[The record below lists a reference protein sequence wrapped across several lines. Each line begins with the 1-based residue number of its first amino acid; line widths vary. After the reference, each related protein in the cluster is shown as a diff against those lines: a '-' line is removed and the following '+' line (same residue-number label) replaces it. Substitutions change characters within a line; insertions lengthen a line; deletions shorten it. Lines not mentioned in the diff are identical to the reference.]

1 MKFGWED
8 VTVGLELQEI
18 DLAVIGMTCT
28 SCAQRIQGQ
37 LNQLPGVTA
46 SVNYATESAH
56 IDFPAQY
63 LPADFVRAIKE
74 AGYDALVPGRQ
85 SDVDEAIAKDAISIR
100 RHFWF
105 SLILASPV
113 VLLSMISSLQFDGW
127 QWVLLA
133 LTTPVVVWG
142 AWPFHK
148 VAWLNLRHGTANMDT
163 LISLGTW
170 AAYLW
175 SVWALLLG
183 GSGAL
188 TYRATH
194 SLFVG
199 AMADMGQQPALYF
212 EVAAALPVFVL
223 AGRWFESR
231 AKRTS
236 SSAMRELLS
245 LRLDRATV
253 LRNGIETEV
262 PLAEVLVSDTFITK
276 PGERIATDGEVIEG
290 ESSVDESL
298 LTGESIPIWV
308 GPGSAVVGATVN
320 LDGRLLIRATGV
332 GEQTKLAQIAR
343 LVAAAQTGKA
353 PIQRLADRIAAVFV
367 PIVLGLAL
375 VTLIAWLV
383 ITADAQA
390 AFGAAVAVVI
400 IACPCALGLATPIAL
415 LVGTGRGAQL
425 GIVLRGPQTLEQS
438 RRIDAMVLD
447 KTGTITTGVMAVR
460 SVTVAPGQDRV
471 EILNLAAR
479 VESYSEHPLARA
491 IVAAAGAP
499 VAITAVIGFRNSPG
513 RGATATVGER
523 LIRVGRPTW
532 VLEQLNH
539 SGAAWFDTAIRA
551 AATAGSAVVA
561 VAGDDELLAVITLT
575 DTVRPTSRRAVV
587 ELRALGISLTML
599 SGDSLAVA
607 QQVAAEVGIDDIVA
621 DVHPEDKVAAVRTAQ
636 QSGRVVAMVGDGV
649 NDAAALV
656 QADLGIAMSA
666 GSDIAIEASDIT
678 LVRNDLLAAVD
689 SIRLARRTLRII
701 KGNLFWAFAYNVAM
715 IPLAAAGLLNPLL
728 AGAAMAFSSVFVVAN
743 SLRLRS
749 FKPLS
754 GMAS

>member
-1 MKFGWED
+1 M
-8 VTVGLELQEI
+8 GLELQQI
-18 DLAVIGMTCT
+18 DLAVVGMTCT

-56 IDFPAQY
+56 IDFTAQY
-63 LPADFVRAIKE
+63 LTADFVRVIKE
-74 AGYDALVPGRQ
+74 AGYDALVPEQ
-85 SDVDEAIAKDAISIR
+85 HSDVDEAIAKDAISIR

-105 SLILASPV
+105 SLALAIPV
-113 VLLSMISSLQFDGW
+113 VLLSMIASLQFDGW

-133 LTTPVVVWG
+133 LTTPVVIWG

-148 VAWLNLRHGTANMDT
+148 MAWLNLRHGTANMDT

-199 AMADMGQQPALYF
+199 AMADMGQPPALYF

-236 SSAMRELLS
+236 SAAMRELLS

-253 LRNGIETEV
+253 LRNGVETEV

-308 GPGSAVVGATVN
+308 GPGSVVVGATVN

-375 VTLIAWLV
+375 LTLVAWLV
-383 ITADAQA
+383 IAADAQA
-390 AFGAAVAVVI
+390 AFAAAVAVVI

-447 KTGTITTGVMAVR
+447 KTGTITTGVMAVQ

-491 IVAAAGAP
+491 IVTAAGTS
-499 VAITAVIGFRNSPG
+499 VAVTAVIGFRNSPG

-523 LIRVGRPTW
+523 LIRVGRPAW
-532 VLEQLNH
+532 VLEQLAH
-539 SGAAWFDTAIRA
+539 PGAAWFDAAIGA
-551 AATAGSAVVA
+551 AATTGSAVVA
-561 VAGDDELLAVITLT
+561 IAGGDELLAVIALA
-575 DTVRPTSRRAVV
+575 DTVRPTSRRAVA

-607 QQVAAEVGIDDIVA
+607 KQVAAEVGIDDIVA
-621 DVHPEDKVAAVRTAQ
+621 DVHPEDKVAVVRTAQ

-666 GSDIAIEASDIT
+666 GSDVAIEASDIT

-749 FKPLS
+749 FKSLS

>member
-1 MKFGWED
+1 MSP
-8 VTVGLELQEI
+8 VLQEI

-56 IDFPAQY
+56 IDFTGQY
-63 LPADFVRAIKE
+63 LATDFVRAIKE
-74 AGYDALVPGRQ
+74 AGYDALVPEQQ
-85 SDVDEAIAKDAISIR
+85 SDVDEAIAKDAIYIR

-105 SLILASPV
+105 SLAFAIPV
-113 VLLSMISSLQFDGW
+113 VLLSMIASLQFDGW

-148 VAWLNLRHGTANMDT
+148 VAWLNLRHGAANMDT

-199 AMADMGQQPALYF
+199 AMADMGQPPALYF

-236 SSAMRELLS
+236 SAAMRELLS

-253 LRNGIETEV
+253 LRNGVETEV
-262 PLAEVLVSDTFITK
+262 PLAELLVSDTFITK

-308 GPGSAVVGATVN
+308 GPGSVVVGATVN

-343 LVAAAQTGKA
+343 LVVAAQTGKA

-375 VTLIAWLV
+375 LTLVAWLV

-390 AFGAAVAVVI
+390 AFAAAVAVVI

-447 KTGTITTGVMAVR
+447 KTGTITTGVMAVQ

-491 IVAAAGAP
+491 IVTAAGTS
-499 VAITAVIGFRNSPG
+499 VAVTAVIGFRNSPG
-513 RGATATVGER
+513 RGATATVAER
-523 LIRVGRPTW
+523 LIRVGRPAW

-539 SGAAWFDTAIRA
+539 SGAAWFDAAIRA
-551 AATAGSAVVA
+551 AATTGSAVVA
-561 VAGDDELLAVITLT
+561 IAGDDELLAVIALA
-575 DTVRPTSRRAVV
+575 DTVRPTSRRAVA

-607 QQVAAEVGIDDIVA
+607 KQVAAEVGIDDIVA

-636 QSGRVVAMVGDGV
+636 QSGMVVAMVGDGV

-666 GSDIAIEASDIT
+666 GSDVAIEASDIT

-715 IPLAAAGLLNPLL
+715 IPLAAVGLLNPLL

-749 FKPLS
+749 FKSLS

>member
-1 MKFGWED
+1 M
-8 VTVGLELQEI
+8 GLELQQI
-18 DLAVIGMTCT
+18 DLAVVGMTCT

-56 IDFPAQY
+56 IDFTAQY
-63 LPADFVRAIKE
+63 LTADFVRVIKE
-74 AGYDALVPGRQ
+74 AGYDALVPEQ
-85 SDVDEAIAKDAISIR
+85 HSDVDEAIAKDAISIR

-105 SLILASPV
+105 SLALAIPV
-113 VLLSMISSLQFDGW
+113 VLLSMIASLQFDGW
-127 QWVLLA
+127 QWMLLA
-133 LTTPVVVWG
+133 LTTPVVIWG

-148 VAWLNLRHGTANMDT
+148 MAWLNLRHGTANMDT

-199 AMADMGQQPALYF
+199 AMADMGQPPALYF

-236 SSAMRELLS
+236 SAAMRELLS

-253 LRNGIETEV
+253 LRNGVETEV
-262 PLAEVLVSDTFITK
+262 PLAELLVSDTFITK

-308 GPGSAVVGATVN
+308 GPGSVVVGATVN

-343 LVAAAQTGKA
+343 LVVAAQTGKA

-375 VTLIAWLV
+375 LTLVAWLV

-390 AFGAAVAVVI
+390 AFAAAVAVVI

-447 KTGTITTGVMAVR
+447 KTGTITTGVMAVQ

-491 IVAAAGAP
+491 IVTAAGTS
-499 VAITAVIGFRNSPG
+499 VAVTAVIGFRNSPG
-513 RGATATVGER
+513 RGATATVAER
-523 LIRVGRPTW
+523 LIRVGRPAW

-539 SGAAWFDTAIRA
+539 SGAAWFDAAIRA
-551 AATAGSAVVA
+551 AATTGSAVVA
-561 VAGDDELLAVITLT
+561 IAGDDELLAVIALA
-575 DTVRPTSRRAVV
+575 DTVRPTSRRAVA

-607 QQVAAEVGIDDIVA
+607 KQVAAEVGIDDIVA

-666 GSDIAIEASDIT
+666 GSDVAIEASDIT

-715 IPLAAAGLLNPLL
+715 IPLAAVGLLNPLL

-749 FKPLS
+749 FKSLS